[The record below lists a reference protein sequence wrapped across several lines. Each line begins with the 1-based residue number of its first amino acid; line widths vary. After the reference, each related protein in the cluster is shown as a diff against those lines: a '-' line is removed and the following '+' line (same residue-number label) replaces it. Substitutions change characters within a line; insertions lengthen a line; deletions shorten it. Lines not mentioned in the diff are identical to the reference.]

1 MKKTFSR
8 TTAATVCASLMLS
21 GTCLAMP
28 ALAVAAGSGS
38 GPLAALAGAADA
50 VEEQAEATEVP
61 AEKAEVISSVD
72 ASADG
77 AASASK
83 AADTTGTQAHR
94 EQTVT
99 AGGLQVTVPSDY
111 TVADL
116 GGALVMAISPNED
129 VAVTLMPLGLGANDI
144 AELPT
149 DEAELAALFDELA
162 EQMVASLSDSDDA
175 SVGSLEL
182 TGSDVAALPG
192 GEQVYSYLFEG
203 TVMDEPL
210 TIGQYLVVLEDDI
223 VMLQLT
229 VSGEMTDEVTSQLAA
244 IEESVAVALKDANGS
259 SLAAKP
265 APAAATEDET
275 VEVDGIKITVPGS
288 LIYDESSDPIEPA
301 WYDADDTVMLGVI
314 ADLTEGEPTD
324 RTANDAIAAAL
335 IEQLGAEAVSTD
347 EFTTDGGV
355 DVVLYSF
362 GMADEDGD
370 FVGLLGLV
378 QPEPDQ
384 LTAVLAIVTLD
395 ASEEM
400 VEAVEQAYYSIELA

>member
-72 ASADG
+72 APADG

-83 AADTTGTQAHR
+83 AADATNTHAQ

-129 VAVTLMPLGLGANDI
+129 VAVTLMPLGLGASDI

-149 DEAELAALFDELA
+149 DEAELTALFDELA

-175 SVGSLEL
+175 SAGSLEL
-182 TGSDVAALPG
+182 TDSDVAALPS

-210 TIGQYLVVLEDDI
+210 TIGQYFVVLEDDI

-229 VSGEMTDEVTSQLAA
+229 ASGEMTDEVTSQLAA
-244 IEESVAVALKDANGS
+244 IEESVAVAPKDANGS

-265 APAAATEDET
+265 ASAATTEDET
-275 VEVDGIKITVPGS
+275 VEVDGIKITVPGP
-288 LIYDESSDPIEPA
+288 LIYDESSDPSEPA

-335 IEQLGAEAVSTD
+335 IEQLGAQAVSTD

>member
-72 ASADG
+72 APADG

-83 AADTTGTQAHR
+83 AADATNTHAQ

-129 VAVTLMPLGLGANDI
+129 VAVTLMPLGLGASDI

-149 DEAELAALFDELA
+149 DEAELTALFDELA

-182 TGSDVAALPG
+182 TDSDVAALPG

-229 VSGEMTDEVTSQLAA
+229 ASGEMTDEVTSQLAA
-244 IEESVAVALKDANGS
+244 IEESVAVAPKDANGS
-259 SLAAKP
+259 SLAATP

-275 VEVDGIKITVPGS
+275 VEVDGIKITVPSS
-288 LIYDESSDPIEPA
+288 LIYDESSDPSEPA

-335 IEQLGAEAVSTD
+335 IEQLGAQAVSTD

-378 QPEPDQ
+378 QPEPNQ

>member
-72 ASADG
+72 APADG

-83 AADTTGTQAHR
+83 AADATNTHAQ

-99 AGGLQVTVPSDY
+99 AGSLQVTVPSDY

-129 VAVTLMPLGLGANDI
+129 VAVTLMPLGLGASDI

-149 DEAELAALFDELA
+149 DEAELTALFDELA

-182 TGSDVAALPG
+182 TDSDVAALPG

-229 VSGEMTDEVTSQLAA
+229 ASGEMTDEVTSQLAA
-244 IEESVAVALKDANGS
+244 IEESVAVAPKDANGS
-259 SLAAKP
+259 SLAATP

-288 LIYDESSDPIEPA
+288 LIYDESSDPSEPA

-324 RTANDAIAAAL
+324 RAANDAIAAAL

>member
-72 ASADG
+72 APADG

-83 AADTTGTQAHR
+83 AADATNTHAQ

-99 AGGLQVTVPSDY
+99 AGSLQFTETSDY

-129 VAVTLMPLGLGANDI
+129 VAVTLMPLGLGASDI

-149 DEAELAALFDELA
+149 DEAELTALFDELA

-182 TGSDVAALPG
+182 TDSDVAALPG

-229 VSGEMTDEVTSQLAA
+229 ASGEMTDEVTSQLAA
-244 IEESVAVALKDANGS
+244 IEESVAVAPKDANGS
-259 SLAAKP
+259 SLAATP

-288 LIYDESSDPIEPA
+288 LIYDESSDPSEPA

-324 RTANDAIAAAL
+324 RAANDAIAAAL